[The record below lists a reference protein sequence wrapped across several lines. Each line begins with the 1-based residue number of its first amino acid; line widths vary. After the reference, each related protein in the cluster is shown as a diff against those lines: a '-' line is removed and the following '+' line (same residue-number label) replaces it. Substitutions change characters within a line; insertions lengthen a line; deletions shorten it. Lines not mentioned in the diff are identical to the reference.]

1 MVTPALEGIWE
12 EIQKHSAYLAG
23 RYVRVELLDNGNE
36 SGPNESMLSVLG
48 EIKSSLETLP
58 YSNETKTQDYL
69 REGRDGGM
77 FRE

>member
-1 MVTPALEGIWE
+1 MVTPALEGTWE
-12 EIQKHSAYLAG
+12 EIQKHGAYLAG

-36 SGPNESMLSVLG
+36 SGPNKGMLEALDEVRSGLG
-48 EIKSSLETLP
+48 SLP
-58 YSNETKTQDYL
+58 YSDETKTQDYL